1 MESTVLPVKPCTNT
15 LVSLLINTLMIDTPY
30 ALTAATTFSA
40 ASDKPFAEINFKPDS
55 SSNLAP
61 NSALLPS
68 KRTTTGTV
76 TFTFEPLQ

>member
-1 MESTVLPVKPCTNT
+1 
-15 LVSLLINTLMIDTPY
+15 MIDTPY
-30 ALTAATTFSA
+30 AFTAATTFSA

-68 KRTTTGTV
+68 KRTTQV
-76 TFTFEPLQ
+76 Q